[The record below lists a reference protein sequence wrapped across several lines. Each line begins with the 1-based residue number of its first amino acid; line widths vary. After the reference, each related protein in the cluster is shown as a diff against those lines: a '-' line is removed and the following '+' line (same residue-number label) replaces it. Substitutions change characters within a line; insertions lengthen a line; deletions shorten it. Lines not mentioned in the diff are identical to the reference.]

1 MASHRGRQPTKPI
14 WRPELSVLSYLERRA
29 SDAVLSGSEK
39 DSINKSVATLQARLD
54 LHFGSDLKNH
64 FRFGSSTRGTILPR
78 SMDERSDIDYMIV
91 FRDGNSA
98 PQTYLNRLRRFVE
111 KYYSASEIYQSSP
124 TIVLELNH
132 IKFDL
137 VPAIEDF
144 LDNLQIPNGS
154 GGWMSTDPKGF
165 NKKLEDKN
173 KNNYNLI
180 KPTIRLAKYWNVN
193 NGYLYESFSFEK
205 WIVDLSFW
213 HHTNLKDY
221 LFAVFDNLSTDYE
234 NTQWRKDKIALAK
247 CIVAQVRDFE
257 RQGRTYS
264 AEQEIK
270 KLIPE

>member
-1 MASHRGRQPTKPI
+1 
-14 WRPELSVLSYLERRA
+14 LSVLSYLVRRA
-29 SDAVLSGSEK
+29 SDAVLSSSEK
-39 DSINKSVATLQARLD
+39 DSINKSVATLQTRLD
-54 LHFGSDLKNH
+54 SYFGANLKSH

-78 SMDERSDIDYMIV
+78 SMDEHSDIDYMTV
-91 FRDGNSA
+91 FKDGNNA
-98 PQTYLNRLRRFVE
+98 PQTYLDRLRRFVE

-137 VPAIEDF
+137 VPAIENVWGG
-144 LDNLQIPNGS
+144 LRIPNGS
-154 GGWMSTDPKGF
+154 GGWRDTNPNDF

-180 KPTIRLAKYWNVN
+180 KPTIRLAKYWNAD
-193 NGYLYESFSFEK
+193 NGYLYESFGFEK

-213 HHTNLKDY
+213 NCTNQKDY
-221 LFAVFDNLSTDYE
+221 LFAVFDNLSPDHE
-234 NTQWRKDKIALAK
+234 NVQWRKDKITRAK
-247 CIVAQVRDFE
+247 RIVAQVRDYE
-257 RQGRTYS
+257 RQGMAFS